1 MNRERLSIKLMQNC
15 RLGFSAASF
24 RKPKINNMT
33 GKIIISICCICSV
46 LLLFPIRSNGQI
58 SSVGFSKVSIND
70 NFWTPK
76 MNIVATVTLNACIS
90 YTETKTGRIRNFEK
104 AAIKSGKHEGI
115 FFDDSDVY
123 KALEAIAY
131 SLKNH
136 PDATI
141 EKKADEWI
149 DKIAA
154 AQQPDGYINTFYTL
168 TGLENRWT
176 DMDKHEDYCA
186 GHLLEAGIAYF
197 NTTGK
202 RKLMDVGIR
211 MVRHIDSNFRLAGQH
226 WVSGHEEIELALVKL
241 YHATNEKQYLDL
253 AEWYIEQRGHGY
265 FKGAKRDPKYDQND
279 VPLEN
284 QKKVEGHAV
293 RAMYLYTGAADVSAA
308 KKESKYLPALFSIW
322 DNLVGKNMYIT
333 GGIGSSGHNEG
344 FTKDYDLPNESAY
357 CETCA
362 SVGMILW
369 NQRMNLMTG
378 ESKYIDVLERA
389 LYNGA
394 LSGLSLT
401 GDKFFYGNPLASTG
415 GYSRSEWFGCAC
427 CPSNIA
433 RLVASIGNYIYA
445 TSEDAIYVNLF
456 IGSNTVIPF
465 GKNKISVSQKGN
477 YPWDGTTSISVSPD
491 SKIKK
496 KIFIRIPGWAVNQ
509 PVPGDAYIC
518 LQSSKSPVLIK
529 LNQKEL
535 SYTTEKGYAVI
546 DREWKKGDEISIQ
559 LPMNI
564 ERVIANSNIQDNNGR
579 VALQRGPLVFCLE
592 HPDNNGKAM
601 NIILPDDAN
610 LSASFN
616 PELLGG
622 LMTIHSKVPAV
633 NVSSDGLSID
643 TSIKEI
649 TAIPYF
655 SWANRAE
662 GEMQVWIPRRISGVD
677 LLSK

>member
-1 MNRERLSIKLMQNC
+1 MNSTINDMKRKKNNLIYGLSVTI
-15 RLGFSAASF
+15 
-24 RKPKINNMT
+24 
-33 GKIIISICCICSV
+33 
-46 LLLFPIRSNGQI
+46 LLLTQQSFAQI
-58 SSVGFSKVSIND
+58 TPVNFSKVSITD
-70 NFWTPK
+70 NFWSPRINT
-76 MNIVATVTLNACIS
+76 VATVTLNACIN

-104 AAIKSGKHEGI
+104 VAAKSGKHEGI

-136 PDATI
+136 PDAAI

-154 AQQPDGYINTFYTL
+154 AQQPDGYINTFFTL

-176 DMDKHEDYCA
+176 DMDKHEAYCT

-211 MVRHIDSNFRLAGQH
+211 MIKHIDSTFRLAGRH
-226 WVSGHEEIELALVKL
+226 WVPGHEEIELALVKL

-253 AEWYIEQRGHGY
+253 AAWFIEQRGHGY
-265 FKGAKRDPKYDQND
+265 YVGAKRDPKYDQND
-279 VPLEN
+279 VPFEN
-284 QKKVEGHAV
+284 QKKVQGHAV
-293 RAMYLYTGAADVSAA
+293 RAMYLYTGVADVTAA
-308 KKESKYLPALFSIW
+308 KNETRYLPALFSIW

-378 ESKYIDVLERA
+378 ESKYFDVLERS

-394 LSGLSLT
+394 LAGLSLS
-401 GDKFFYGNPLASTG
+401 GDKFFYGNPLSSEG
-415 GYSRSEWFGCAC
+415 DYSRSEWFGCAC

-433 RLVASIGNYIYA
+433 RLVASVGNYIYA
-445 TSEDAIYVNLF
+445 TSPDAIYVNLF
-456 IGSNTVIPF
+456 ISSNTLITA
-465 GKNKISVSQKGN
+465 GKNKIALSQKGN
-477 YPWDGTTSISVSPD
+477 YPWDGNTIINVSPD
-491 SKIKK
+491 QKIKRK
-496 KIFIRIPGWAVNQ
+496 LVVRIPGWAVNQ
-509 PVPGDAYIC
+509 PVPGDAYSF
-518 LQSSKSPVLIK
+518 LQPEKPTLSIK
-529 LNQKEL
+529 LNNQEVN
-535 SYTTEKGYAVI
+535 YTMDKGYAVI
-546 DREWKKGDEISIQ
+546 EREWKKGDEIAIS

-564 ERVIANSNIQDNNGR
+564 ERVIANDNIQADNGLT
-579 VALQRGPLVFCLE
+579 ALQRGPLVYCLE
-592 HPDNNGKAM
+592 HADNNGKTM
-601 NIILPDDAN
+601 NVILPDRAS
-610 LSASFN
+610 LSASFSSA
-616 PELLGG
+616 LLGG
-622 LMTIHSKVPAV
+622 IMVINSKVPV
-633 NVSSDGLSID
+633 INISPDGESI
-643 TSIKEI
+643 TNSIKEI
-649 TAIPYF
+649 TAIPYYA
-655 SWANRAE
+655 WANRGE
-662 GEMQVWIPRRISGVD
+662 GEMQIWVPRKIKDLR

>member
-1 MNRERLSIKLMQNC
+1 MKTSWLRIGCIGYLSLVFF
-15 RLGFSAASF
+15 L
-24 RKPKINNMT
+24 
-33 GKIIISICCICSV
+33 ISQEVIAEIV
-46 LLLFPIRSNGQI
+46 PVNFAKVTI
-58 SSVGFSKVSIND
+58 SD

-76 MNIVATVTLNACIS
+76 INTVATVTLGACIT

-104 AAIKSGKHEGI
+104 AAAKSGEHEGI

-136 PDATI
+136 PDAAI

-168 TGLENRWT
+168 TGLKNRWT

-186 GHLLEAGIAYF
+186 GHLIEAGIAYF

-211 MVRHIDSNFRLAGQH
+211 MVKHIDSTFRLSENH
-226 WVSGHEEIELALVKL
+226 WISGHEEIELALVKL

-253 AEWYIEQRGHGY
+253 AIWYIDQRGHGY
-265 FKGAKRDPKYDQND
+265 YHGAERDSKYDQND
-279 VPLEN
+279 LPFED

-293 RAMYLYTGAADVSAA
+293 RAMYLYTGVSDVSAA
-308 KKESKYLPALFSIW
+308 KNETKYLPALLSIW
-322 DNLVGKNMYIT
+322 DNLVGKNMYLT
-333 GGIGSSGHNEG
+333 GGIGSSGENEG
-344 FTKDYDLPNESAY
+344 FSKDYDLPNEHAY

-378 ESKYIDVLERA
+378 ESKYIDVLERS

-394 LSGLSLT
+394 LSGLSLS
-401 GDKFFYGNPLASTG
+401 GDKFFYGNPLSSTN

-445 TSEDAIYVNLF
+445 TSEEGIYVNLF
-456 IGSNTVIPF
+456 IGSNTVVQC
-465 GKNKISVSQKGN
+465 GRTKISVAQKGN
-477 YPWDGTTSISVSPD
+477 YPWDGTTTINISPD
-491 SKIKK
+491 SRIKK
-496 KIFIRIPGWAVNQ
+496 KLFIRIPGWAVNK
-509 PVPGDAYIC
+509 PVPGDAYTY
-518 LQSSKSPVLIK
+518 LTPDLSSVLIT
-529 LNQKEL
+529 LNGQKIDFTL
-535 SYTTEKGYAVI
+535 HRGYAVI

-559 LPMNI
+559 LPMNV
-564 ERVIANSNIQDNNGR
+564 ERVISNENIQANKGL
-579 VALQRGPLVFCLE
+579 VALQRGPLVYCLE
-592 HPDNNGKAM
+592 HADNRGKAM
-601 NIILPDDAN
+601 NIIFPDQAQF
-610 LSASFN
+610 SASFN
-616 PELLGG
+616 PSLLGG
-622 LMTIHSKVPAV
+622 IVTISSKVPV
-633 NVSSDGLSID
+633 IDISGEGESVS
-643 TSIKEI
+643 TTIKEI

-655 SWANRAE
+655 SWANRGE
-662 GEMQVWIPRRISGVD
+662 GEMQVWVPRKVIDLR

>member
-1 MNRERLSIKLMQNC
+1 MKNSWLRIGCIGYLSLVFF
-15 RLGFSAASF
+15 L
-24 RKPKINNMT
+24 
-33 GKIIISICCICSV
+33 ISQEVIAEIV
-46 LLLFPIRSNGQI
+46 PVNFAKVTI
-58 SSVGFSKVSIND
+58 SD

-76 MNIVATVTLNACIS
+76 INTVATVTLGACIT

-104 AAIKSGKHEGI
+104 VAAKSGEHEGI

-136 PDATI
+136 PDAAI

-168 TGLENRWT
+168 TGLKNRWT

-186 GHLLEAGIAYF
+186 GHLIEAGIAYF

-211 MVRHIDSNFRLAGQH
+211 MVKHIDSTFRLSENH
-226 WVSGHEEIELALVKL
+226 WISGHEEIELALVKL

-253 AEWYIEQRGHGY
+253 ATWYIDQRGHGY
-265 FKGAKRDPKYDQND
+265 YHGAERDSKYDQND
-279 VPLEN
+279 LPFED

-293 RAMYLYTGAADVSAA
+293 RAMYLYTGVSDVSAA
-308 KKESKYLPALFSIW
+308 KNETKYLPALLSIW
-322 DNLVGKNMYIT
+322 DNLVGKNMYLT
-333 GGIGSSGHNEG
+333 GGIGSSGENEG
-344 FTKDYDLPNESAY
+344 FSKDYDLPNEHAY

-378 ESKYIDVLERA
+378 ESKYIDVLERS

-394 LSGLSLT
+394 LSGLSLS
-401 GDKFFYGNPLASTG
+401 GDKFFYGNPLSSTN

-445 TSEDAIYVNLF
+445 TSEEGIYVNLF
-456 IGSNTVIPF
+456 IGSTTVVQC
-465 GKNKISVSQKGN
+465 GRTKISVAQKGN
-477 YPWDGTTSISVSPD
+477 YPWDGTTTINISPD
-491 SKIKK
+491 SIIKK
-496 KIFIRIPGWAVNQ
+496 KLFIRIPGWAVNK
-509 PVPGDAYIC
+509 PVPGDAYTY
-518 LQSSKSPVLIK
+518 LTPDLSSVLIT
-529 LNQKEL
+529 LNGQKIDFTL
-535 SYTTEKGYAVI
+535 HRGYAVI

-559 LPMNI
+559 LPMNV
-564 ERVIANSNIQDNNGR
+564 ERVISNENIQANKGL
-579 VALQRGPLVFCLE
+579 VALQRGPLVYCLE
-592 HPDNNGKAM
+592 HADNRGKAM
-601 NIILPDDAN
+601 NIIFPDQAQF
-610 LSASFN
+610 SASFN
-616 PELLGG
+616 PSLLGG
-622 LMTIHSKVPAV
+622 IVTISSKVPV
-633 NVSSDGLSID
+633 IDISGEGESVS
-643 TSIKEI
+643 TTIKEI

-655 SWANRAE
+655 SWANRGE
-662 GEMQVWIPRRISGVD
+662 GEMQVWVPRKVIDLR

>member
-1 MNRERLSIKLMQNC
+1 MKTSWLRIGCIGYLSLVFF
-15 RLGFSAASF
+15 L
-24 RKPKINNMT
+24 
-33 GKIIISICCICSV
+33 ISQEVIAEIV
-46 LLLFPIRSNGQI
+46 PVNFAKVTI
-58 SSVGFSKVSIND
+58 SD

-76 MNIVATVTLNACIS
+76 INTVATVTLGACIT

-104 AAIKSGKHEGI
+104 VAAKSGEHEGI

-123 KALEAIAY
+123 KAMEAIAY

-136 PDATI
+136 PDAAI

-168 TGLENRWT
+168 TGLKNRWT

-186 GHLLEAGIAYF
+186 GHLIEAGIAYF

-211 MVRHIDSNFRLAGQH
+211 MVKHIDSTFRLSGNH
-226 WVSGHEEIELALVKL
+226 WISGHEEIELALVKL

-253 AEWYIEQRGHGY
+253 AIWYIDQRGHGY
-265 FKGAKRDPKYDQND
+265 YHGAERESKYDQND
-279 VPLEN
+279 LPFED

-293 RAMYLYTGAADVSAA
+293 RAMYLYTGVSDVSAA
-308 KKESKYLPALFSIW
+308 KNETKYLPALLSIW
-322 DNLVGKNMYIT
+322 DNLVGKNMYLT
-333 GGIGSSGHNEG
+333 GGIGSSGENEG
-344 FTKDYDLPNESAY
+344 FSKDYDLPNEHAY

-362 SVGMILW
+362 SVGMVLW

-378 ESKYIDVLERA
+378 ESKYIDVLERS

-394 LSGLSLT
+394 LSGLSLS
-401 GDKFFYGNPLASTG
+401 GDKFFYGNPLASTN

-445 TSEDAIYVNLF
+445 TSQEGIYVNLF
-456 IGSNTVIPF
+456 IGSNTVVQS
-465 GKNKISVSQKGN
+465 GRNKISVAQKGN
-477 YPWDGTTSISVSPD
+477 YPWDGTTTITISPD
-491 SKIKK
+491 SRIKK
-496 KIFIRIPGWAVNQ
+496 KLFIRIPGWAVNK
-509 PVPGDAYIC
+509 PVPGDAYTY
-518 LQSSKSPVLIK
+518 LTPDLSPVLIA
-529 LNQKEL
+529 LNGQKINF
-535 SYTTEKGYAVI
+535 TPDRGYAVI

-559 LPMNI
+559 LPMNV
-564 ERVIANSNIQDNNGR
+564 ERVISNENIQANKGL
-579 VALQRGPLVFCLE
+579 VALQRGPLVYCLE
-592 HPDNNGKAM
+592 HADNRGKVM
-601 NIILPDDAN
+601 NIIFPDQAQF
-610 LSASFN
+610 SASFN
-616 PELLGG
+616 PSLLGG
-622 LMTIHSKVPAV
+622 IVTISSKVPV
-633 NVSSDGLSID
+633 IDISGQGESVS

-649 TAIPYF
+649 TAIPYY
-655 SWANRAE
+655 SWANRGE
-662 GEMQVWIPRRISGVD
+662 GEMQVWVPRKVTDFR

>member
-1 MNRERLSIKLMQNC
+1 MKKYFLILSLFVVVQLNAQ
-15 RLGFSAASF
+15 GSHV
-24 RKPKINNMT
+24 KIEPVN
-33 GKIIISICCICSV
+33 
-46 LLLFPIRSNGQI
+46 
-58 SSVGFSKVSIND
+58 FSKVNVTD
-70 NFWTPK
+70 AFWKPK
-76 MNIVATVTLNACIS
+76 MDLVATKTLAACI
-90 YTETKTGRIRNFEK
+90 YQTEEKTGRIRNFEK
-104 AAIKSGKHEGI
+104 AAAKSGEHEGI

-136 PDATI
+136 PDAAI

-168 TGLENRWT
+168 TGLKNRWT

-186 GHLLEAGIAYF
+186 GHLIEAGIAYF

-211 MVRHIDSNFRLAGQH
+211 MVKHIDSTFRLSENH
-226 WVSGHEEIELALVKL
+226 WISGHEEIELALVKL

-253 AEWYIEQRGHGY
+253 AIWYIDQRGHGY
-265 FKGAKRDPKYDQND
+265 YHGAERDSKYDQND
-279 VPLEN
+279 LPFED

-293 RAMYLYTGAADVSAA
+293 RAMYLYTGVSDVSAA
-308 KKESKYLPALFSIW
+308 KNETKYLPALLSIW
-322 DNLVGKNMYIT
+322 DNLVGKNMYLT
-333 GGIGSSGHNEG
+333 GGIGSSGENEG
-344 FTKDYDLPNESAY
+344 FSKDYDLPNEHAY

-378 ESKYIDVLERA
+378 ESKYIDVLERS

-394 LSGLSLT
+394 LSGLSLS
-401 GDKFFYGNPLASTG
+401 GDKFFYGNPLSSTN

-445 TSEDAIYVNLF
+445 TSEEGIYVNLF
-456 IGSNTVIPF
+456 IGSNTVVQC
-465 GKNKISVSQKGN
+465 GRTKISVAQKGN
-477 YPWDGTTSISVSPD
+477 YPWDGTTTINISPD
-491 SKIKK
+491 SRIKK
-496 KIFIRIPGWAVNQ
+496 KLFIRIPGWAVNK
-509 PVPGDAYIC
+509 PVPGDAYTY
-518 LQSSKSPVLIK
+518 LTPDLSSVLIT
-529 LNQKEL
+529 LNGQKIDFTL
-535 SYTTEKGYAVI
+535 HRGYAVI

-559 LPMNI
+559 LPMNV
-564 ERVIANSNIQDNNGR
+564 ERVISNENIQANKGL
-579 VALQRGPLVFCLE
+579 VALQRGPLVYCLE
-592 HPDNNGKAM
+592 HADNRGKAM
-601 NIILPDDAN
+601 NIIFPDQAQF
-610 LSASFN
+610 SASFN
-616 PELLGG
+616 PSLLGG
-622 LMTIHSKVPAV
+622 IVTISSKVPV
-633 NVSSDGLSID
+633 IDISGEGESVS
-643 TSIKEI
+643 TTIKEI

-655 SWANRAE
+655 SWANRGE
-662 GEMQVWIPRRISGVD
+662 GEMQVWVPRKVIDLR

>member
-1 MNRERLSIKLMQNC
+1 MKTSWLRIGCIGYLSLVFF
-15 RLGFSAASF
+15 L
-24 RKPKINNMT
+24 
-33 GKIIISICCICSV
+33 ISQEVIAEIV
-46 LLLFPIRSNGQI
+46 PVNFAKVTI
-58 SSVGFSKVSIND
+58 SD

-76 MNIVATVTLNACIS
+76 INTVATVTLGACIT

-104 AAIKSGKHEGI
+104 VAAKSGEHEGI

-123 KALEAIAY
+123 KAMEAIAY

-136 PDATI
+136 PDAAI

-168 TGLENRWT
+168 TGLKNRWT

-186 GHLLEAGIAYF
+186 GHLIEAGIAYF

-211 MVRHIDSNFRLAGQH
+211 MVKHIDSTFRLSGNH
-226 WVSGHEEIELALVKL
+226 WISGHEEIELALVKL

-253 AEWYIEQRGHGY
+253 AIWYIDQRGHGY
-265 FKGAKRDPKYDQND
+265 YHGAERDSKYDQND
-279 VPLEN
+279 LPFED

-293 RAMYLYTGAADVSAA
+293 RAMYLYTGVSDVSAA
-308 KKESKYLPALFSIW
+308 KNETKYLPALLSIW
-322 DNLVGKNMYIT
+322 DNLVGKNMYLT
-333 GGIGSSGHNEG
+333 GGIGSSGENEG
-344 FTKDYDLPNESAY
+344 FSKDYDLPNEHAY

-362 SVGMILW
+362 SVGMVLW

-378 ESKYIDVLERA
+378 ESKYIDVLERS

-394 LSGLSLT
+394 LSGLSLS
-401 GDKFFYGNPLASTG
+401 GDKFFYGNPLASTN

-445 TSEDAIYVNLF
+445 TSQEGIYVNLF
-456 IGSNTVIPF
+456 IGSNTVVQS
-465 GKNKISVSQKGN
+465 GRNKISVAQKGN
-477 YPWDGTTSISVSPD
+477 YPWDGTTTITISPD
-491 SKIKK
+491 SRIKK
-496 KIFIRIPGWAVNQ
+496 KLFIRIPGWAVNK
-509 PVPGDAYIC
+509 PVPGDAYTY
-518 LQSSKSPVLIK
+518 LTPDLSPVLIA
-529 LNQKEL
+529 LNGQKINF
-535 SYTTEKGYAVI
+535 TPDRGYAVI

-559 LPMNI
+559 LPMNV
-564 ERVIANSNIQDNNGR
+564 ERVISNENIQANKGL
-579 VALQRGPLVFCLE
+579 VALQRGPLVYCLE
-592 HPDNNGKAM
+592 HADNRGKVM
-601 NIILPDDAN
+601 NIIFPDQAQF
-610 LSASFN
+610 SASFN
-616 PELLGG
+616 PSLLGG
-622 LMTIHSKVPAV
+622 IVTISSKVPV
-633 NVSSDGLSID
+633 IDISGQGESVS

-649 TAIPYF
+649 TAIPYY
-655 SWANRAE
+655 SWANRGE
-662 GEMQVWIPRRISGVD
+662 GEMQVWVPRKVTDFR

>member
-1 MNRERLSIKLMQNC
+1 MKTSWLRIGCIGYLSLVFF
-15 RLGFSAASF
+15 L
-24 RKPKINNMT
+24 
-33 GKIIISICCICSV
+33 ISQEVIAEIV
-46 LLLFPIRSNGQI
+46 PVNFAKVTI
-58 SSVGFSKVSIND
+58 SD

-76 MNIVATVTLNACIS
+76 INTVATVTLGACIT

-104 AAIKSGKHEGI
+104 AAAKSGEHEGI

-136 PDATI
+136 PDAAI

-168 TGLENRWT
+168 TGLKNRWT

-186 GHLLEAGIAYF
+186 GHLIEAGIAYF

-211 MVRHIDSNFRLAGQH
+211 MVKHIDSTFRLSENH
-226 WVSGHEEIELALVKL
+226 WISGHEEIELALVKL

-253 AEWYIEQRGHGY
+253 AIWYIDQRGHGY
-265 FKGAKRDPKYDQND
+265 YHGAERDSKYDQND
-279 VPLEN
+279 LPFED

-293 RAMYLYTGAADVSAA
+293 RAMYLYTGVSDVSAA
-308 KKESKYLPALFSIW
+308 KNETKYLPALLSIW
-322 DNLVGKNMYIT
+322 DNLVGKNMYLT
-333 GGIGSSGHNEG
+333 GGIGSSGENEG
-344 FTKDYDLPNESAY
+344 FSKDYDLPNEHAY

-378 ESKYIDVLERA
+378 ESKYIDVLERS

-394 LSGLSLT
+394 LSGLSLS
-401 GDKFFYGNPLASTG
+401 GDKFFYGNPLSSTN

-445 TSEDAIYVNLF
+445 TSEEGIYVNLF
-456 IGSNTVIPF
+456 IGSNTVVQC
-465 GKNKISVSQKGN
+465 GRTKISVAQKGN
-477 YPWDGTTSISVSPD
+477 YPWDGTTTINISPD
-491 SKIKK
+491 SRIKK
-496 KIFIRIPGWAVNQ
+496 KLFIRIPGWAVNK
-509 PVPGDAYIC
+509 PVPGDAYTY
-518 LQSSKSPVLIK
+518 LTPDLSSVLIT
-529 LNQKEL
+529 LNGQKIDFTL
-535 SYTTEKGYAVI
+535 HRGYAVI

-559 LPMNI
+559 LPMNV
-564 ERVIANSNIQDNNGR
+564 ERVISNENIQANKGL
-579 VALQRGPLVFCLE
+579 VALQRGPLVYCLE
-592 HPDNNGKAM
+592 HADNRGKAM
-601 NIILPDDAN
+601 NIIFPDQAQV
-610 LSASFN
+610 SASFN
-616 PELLGG
+616 PSLLGG
-622 LMTIHSKVPAV
+622 FVTISSKVPV
-633 NVSSDGLSID
+633 IDISGEGESVS
-643 TSIKEI
+643 TTIKEI

-655 SWANRAE
+655 SWANRGE
-662 GEMQVWIPRRISGVD
+662 GEMQVWVPRKVIDLR